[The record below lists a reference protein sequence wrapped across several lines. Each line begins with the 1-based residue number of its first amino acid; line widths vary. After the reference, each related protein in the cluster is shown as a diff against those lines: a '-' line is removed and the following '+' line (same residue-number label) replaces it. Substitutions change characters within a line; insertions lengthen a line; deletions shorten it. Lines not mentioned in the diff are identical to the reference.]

1 MENSLTA
8 LSDRLA
14 EAVERAGRFVAGV
27 EARPRIGSSG
37 VLWQPGVVVTA
48 HHTIR
53 TPDEIQVILPDGAT
67 ARADLAGRDPGTDL
81 AVLRI
86 EGAATASPPSAAAD
100 KIAAGRLAL
109 VVGRAR
115 TPGVTAQF
123 GVIGAAAGAWNT
135 WRGGRL
141 DRLVRLD
148 IDLHPASAG
157 GAVVDAEGA
166 LIGMATGGL
175 TRLAPIAVPVSTIAR
190 VVRVLLESGHMRRGY
205 LGVGLQSV
213 ALPEEWRKAAGGHAS
228 GLMLMSV
235 EPASPAH
242 AAGLTIGDVLLEIG
256 GVAATDPAD
265 VLGVL
270 AKEPVGAALDVV
282 LLSKGARREV
292 KVTLGE
298 RSGSE

>member
-1 MENSLTA
+1 MENPLVA

-14 EAVERAGRFVAGV
+14 DTVERAGRFVAAV

-37 VLWQPGVVVTA
+37 LLWQPGVIVTA
-48 HHTIR
+48 QHAIR
-53 TPDEIQVILPDGAT
+53 TQNDIQAILPDGKTVSAE
-67 ARADLAGRDPGTDL
+67 LAGRDPGTDL
-81 AVLRI
+81 AVLRV
-86 EGAATASPPSAAAD
+86 EGSGAADLPKTAGD
-100 KIAAGRLAL
+100 GIAAGRLAL

-115 TPGVTAQF
+115 IPGVTAQF
-123 GVIGAAAGAWNT
+123 GVIGAVAGAWNT

-148 IDLHPASAG
+148 IDLHPAASG

-175 TRLAPIAVPVSTIAR
+175 TRLAPVVVPASTIDR
-190 VVRVLLESGHMRRGY
+190 VVRVLLAAGHVRRGY

-213 ALPEEWRKAAGGHAS
+213 ALPEEWRSVAGDRAT

-235 EPASPAH
+235 EPGSPAH

-256 GVAATDPAD
+256 GVAVTDPGD

-270 AKEPVGAALDVV
+270 ANQSVGTASMSYSSAAAR
-282 LLSKGARREV
+282 GA
-292 KVTLGE
+292 K
-298 RSGSE
+298 SS

>member
-1 MENSLTA
+1 MENPLMA

-14 EAVERAGRFVAGV
+14 ETVARAGRFAAAV

-37 VLWQPGVVVTA
+37 ILWQPGVVVTA
-48 HHTIR
+48 LHTIR
-53 TPDEIQVILPDGAT
+53 NQAEIQVILPDSAAAT
-67 ARADLAGRDPGTDL
+67 AELAGRDPGTDL

-86 EGAATASPPSAAAD
+86 ESAAAPPPRVD
-100 KIAAGRLAL
+100 ADRLAAGRFAL

-115 TPGVTAQF
+115 TPGLTAQF
-123 GVIGAAAGAWNT
+123 GVIGASAGPWNT

-175 TRLAPIAVPVSTIAR
+175 TRLAPVAVPVSTIDR
-190 VVRVLLESGHMRRGY
+190 VVGVLLESGHMRRAY

-213 ALPEEWRKAAGGHAS
+213 ALPEDWRKAAGDRAF
-228 GLMLMSV
+228 GLLLMSV
-235 EPASPAH
+235 EHGSPAH

-256 GVAATDPAD
+256 GVAATDPGD

-270 AKEPVGAALDVV
+270 ATEPAGTTLDVV
-282 LLSKGARREV
+282 FLSKGARRQV
-292 KVTLGE
+292 KVILGE
-298 RSGSE
+298 RVGSE